1 MKVASFLSSRK
12 LAFNFD
18 VIDMCAV
25 MVGVKLFHVGRFT
38 NYGLRIKK
46 QGNRWG
52 PLGLVLEYRR
62 EKVNQMKLD

>member
-1 MKVASFLSSRK
+1 M
-12 LAFNFD
+12 AFNFN

-38 NYGLRIKK
+38 NYGLRITIKK
-46 QGNRWG
+46 QGNRVR